1 MNRSFV
7 FKAAWIAAFLV
18 NSGTSFSRDEL
29 TEYAPADSVP
39 VDTVLT
45 EGNAVSRYTFKA
57 VNTGLLRALT
67 MFAKSNGFR
76 LDVQCTVKE
85 KISVAFEN
93 KSIEESLNRFFSN
106 TPYSWALTGNEI
118 RVFEKSSNSAESP
131 QNEMMKNR
139 YADTQKPLPLA
150 VIENGEERLFK
161 INYPRLKR
169 KGSGS
174 SAASFSSSSSGES
187 GTIQLSTEDELVF
200 WKELEE
206 QLKQLIS
213 SNGKLVINH
222 LAGIIHVRDT
232 PQILKTIQLFLEEVV
247 PAATRQVEITAR
259 IYEVTLNDDKSLGID
274 WNTVYNS
281 QEFNEKPL
289 NFNIRSTP
297 VQTNPSYKASTINFD
312 FTYDNQL
319 LKVLLSAMKE
329 QGEIRAV
336 SQPRVVTLN
345 NQPALVKVGT
355 DMPFFS
361 ATVTTNN
368 TTGIKEVQEEVNI
381 ITVGVILSVTPQ
393 ISEDGWITLGIDPLI
408 SDLVSTLTSSYGSTA
423 PVVDVKQSSTVARIK
438 DRETVRISGLMHT
451 KKTQIHR
458 KIPLLGDIPVA
469 GRLFNWSYE
478 KKERKELVIFI
489 TPRVLW

>member
-7 FKAAWIAAFLV
+7 FKAALIAVFLI
-18 NSGTSFSRDEL
+18 NSGSSFSRDEL
-29 TEYAPADSVP
+29 TEYTPADSVP

-45 EGNAVSRYTFKA
+45 DRTAVPRYTFKA

-67 MFAKSNGFR
+67 MFAKSNGFT
-76 LDVQCTVKE
+76 LDVRCTVKE
-85 KISVAFEN
+85 KTSVAFEN
-93 KSIEESLNRFFSN
+93 KSIEESLNLFFSN

-118 RVFEKSSNSAESP
+118 SISEKDSPFADLSETVKKLPAE
-131 QNEMMKNR
+131 
-139 YADTQKPLPLA
+139 TQKPLPLT

-206 QLKQLIS
+206 QLRQLLS
-213 SNGKLVINH
+213 TNGKLVINH

-232 PQILKTIQLFLEEVV
+232 PQVLKTIHLFLEEVV

-259 IYEVTLNDDKSLGID
+259 IYEVTLNDDKSLGINWD
-274 WNTVYNS
+274 AVYNDL
-281 QEFNEKPL
+281 EFKGKPL
-289 NFNIRSTP
+289 NFDIHSTAI
-297 VQTNPSYKASTINFD
+297 QTNPSYKTSTINLD
-312 FTYDNQL
+312 LSYDNQFL
-319 LKVLLSAMKE
+319 NALLSAMKE
-329 QGEIRAV
+329 QGEVRAV

-368 TTGIKEVQEEVNI
+368 TTGIREVQEEVNI

-408 SDLVSTLTSSYGSTA
+408 SDLVTTLTSATGSTA

-451 KKTQIHR
+451 KETKIHR
-458 KIPLLGDIPVA
+458 KIPLLGDVPVV

-478 KKERKELVIFI
+478 KKDRKELVIFI